1 MEAFVSKYV
10 REQKRYT
17 KNDLRALFCFSEEE
31 IQTFIRRLKA
41 YGVMKAVKNT
51 PLQKDLSDLADEDLA
66 VTDDATEG
74 NAFFYV
80 FTFVGVLTVG
90 NRVIK
95 CYPKYITQNPEPME
109 EMKQTIKVLQR
120 YGSKEQII
128 NMYNGNGQNS
138 SFNLLAVML
147 FLLDD
152 FHQHG
157 FYINSEDIVELNG
170 EGPILWNQTIDN
182 GFAIISNNRPYY
194 VDLYTHR
201 SVDDEND
208 FFYHLH
214 KCVVTECSNQL
225 RDAGILDL
233 FDMVEA
239 DISDETRSNLGD
251 DDYIL
256 YRLQSEL
263 NIQYNTHKQVLL
275 KTMYAYIAHRRTLAD
290 NVGIS
295 MYGTTSFNLVWEDVC
310 KEVFGDCL
318 NIQLR
323 NLKLPNGI
331 AEGYHPTDQ
340 LINIIERPKWQ
351 GYRENG
357 QPFEKEAADTLIP
370 DIIALTDLDGIHSFI
385 ILDAKYYCVQL
396 EPNKMLRGQPGIG
409 DVTKQYL
416 YQLAYKQFIED
427 HGIEDIKNCFLMP
440 TEQDSIIK
448 KGTARLN
455 MLEQLNLQNIQI
467 RLLPAKKMFRYYLA
481 KQKMNIAELQL

>member
-17 KNDLRALFCFSEEE
+17 KNDLRTLFSFSEEE
-31 IQTFIRRLKA
+31 IQTFLRRLKA
-41 YGVMKAVKNT
+41 YGVMKAVRNT
-51 PLQKDLSDLADEDLA
+51 PLQKNLTDLTDEDLA
-66 VTDDATEG
+66 ITDDVSDG

-95 CYPKYITQNPEPME
+95 CYPKYITQNLEPIE

-128 NMYNGNGQNS
+128 NMYNGDGQSS

-157 FYINSEDIVELNG
+157 LYINSEDIVEQNG
-170 EGPILWNQTIDN
+170 EGPILWDQTIN
-182 GFAIISNNRPYY
+182 SGFAIISNSRPYY
-194 VDLYTHR
+194 VDFYTHR
-201 SVDDEND
+201 SIDNEND
-208 FFYHLH
+208 FFYRLH
-214 KCVVTECSNQL
+214 KCIVTECSCQL

-239 DISDETRSNLGD
+239 DISEDARNDLGD

-263 NIQYNTHKQVLL
+263 SIQYNTHKQVLL
-275 KTMYAYIAHRRTLAD
+275 KTMYAYIAHRKALAD

-310 KEVFGDCL
+310 KEVFGDSL
-318 NIQLR
+318 NTQLR
-323 NLKLPNGI
+323 NLKLPDGI
-331 AEGYHPTDQ
+331 SEGYNPTDK

-351 GYRENG
+351 GYKEDG
-357 QPFEKEAADTLIP
+357 QTFEKDATDTLIP
-370 DIIALTDLDGIHSFI
+370 DIITIADVGGTLHFV
-385 ILDAKYYCVQL
+385 ILDAKYYCIQL
-396 EPNKMLRGQPGIG
+396 ESNKILRGQPGIG
-409 DVTKQYL
+409 DITKQYL
-416 YQLAYKQFIED
+416 YQLAYKKFIED
-427 HGIEDIKNCFLMP
+427 HGIKAVSNCFLMP
-440 TEQDSIIK
+440 TEKDIIIK
-448 KGTARLN
+448 KGTVRLD
-455 MLEQLNLQNIQI
+455 MLGQLNLQNIQI
-467 RLLPAKKMFRYYLA
+467 RLLPAKKIFDCYLSKRRMDIIDLA
-481 KQKMNIAELQL
+481 L